1 MLLPDHRY
9 VKAESLEE
17 CLKILRESGDKAK
30 VIAGG
35 TDVIFNMRLK
45 LFQPD
50 IAVSIRGLKDLQQ
63 VEELDDGSVRLGAA
77 CRLADLI
84 KHPLAGGR
92 YPVFKQAL
100 EAVASTHIRNMGTL
114 GGNICLET
122 RCWYTNNSDQWR
134 EGLKGCYKTDDQL
147 CHVIKGSTKCH
158 AINNSDTPPALI
170 VLGAVLTLQKA
181 GASRDVPIAEFY
193 RTDGIDFTVLAA
205 GEIVT
210 HVTIPPVSDRQVFI
224 KIAPR
229 KGMDFSLG
237 AIAVRCDGEGDQLTT
252 ITMVMGSLVTA
263 PVILEKP
270 AQIVLAAGL
279 TDAAIEEAAEHVREE
294 LGQVT
299 NLFGRSIYKKQIA
312 AVLVKRALQSLR
324 EQ

>member
-1 MLLPDHRY
+1 MLLPDHTY
-9 VKAESLEE
+9 VKVESLEE
-17 CLKILRESGDKAK
+17 CLKTLREKGERAK

-50 IAVSIRGLKDLQQ
+50 IAVSIRGIKDLQQ
-63 VEELDDGSVRLGAA
+63 VDELEDGSVRIGAG

-84 KHPLAGGR
+84 DHPLVGGR
-92 YPVFKQAL
+92 YPAFRQAL
-100 EAVASTHIRNMGTL
+100 EAVASTHVRNMGTL

-134 EGLKGCYKTDDQL
+134 EGLQGCYKTDNEL
-147 CHVIKGSTKCH
+147 CHVIKSSSKCH

-170 VLGAVLTLQKA
+170 ALDAVLTLQKE
-181 GASRDVPIAEFY
+181 GATRDVPIAGFY
-193 RTDGIDFTVLAA
+193 RTDGIDFTVLEQ

-210 HVTIPPVSDRQVFI
+210 HVTIPPVSDRQVFL
-224 KIAPR
+224 KITSR

-237 AIAVRCDGEGDQLTT
+237 AVAARCDGKSESLTDIT
-252 ITMVMGSLVTA
+252 IVLGSLVTA
-263 PVILEKP
+263 PVSLRRSAEIIRE
-270 AQIVLAAGL
+270 QGL
-279 TDAAIEEAAEHVREE
+279 TDEAIAEAVEHVRED
-294 LGQVT
+294 LGEVT
-299 NLFGRSIYKKQIA
+299 NLFARSIYKKQIA
-312 AVLVKRALQSLR
+312 NVLVRRALENLR